1 MNETQIGNKEIRKQ
15 RKKEEKEVSCDELF
29 GDVLMPITML
39 RPAHL
44 IYLQLLLATSTT
56 GRKRHS

>member
-1 MNETQIGNKEIRKQ
+1 MNGTQIGNKEIRKR

-29 GDVLMPITML
+29 GDVLMTFTMPH
-39 RPAHL
+39 PAHL

-56 GRKRHS
+56 CPKRHS